1 MKTLK
6 PAPKE
11 GGNTK
16 TTSKSERKTPRGRTS
31 RAVKKAKCDG
41 DQACKLCRATD
52 SPCVYSARRREAR
65 NYYFQMRE
73 VTDAALQRLYWA
85 CRRRTGFPGDI
96 PDESKGGG
104 VSTTDILQGLGL
116 LTPNLDESNFLSEAE
131 QSTTRLFSNKTPMVM
146 VQTRAQTTNTNTR
159 DSVEDVDKH
168 SATSIA
174 STSSSSPSST
184 GPAVTTTTT
193 TRRRTAQEMDM
204 KTQFEFASSLSPT
217 GRCAALTKRAP
228 SHAAHDTHD
237 DEPFFQDQFMEPR
250 LEVDAFVDMSLCTSP
265 SPQPP
270 PQPSHLYGQPLSSS
284 STDVP
289 GMPALPH
296 IAYGHPHH
304 PSHDLVFDNYLS
316 PWAGSVVAAQQSAAT
331 G

>member
-11 GGNTK
+11 GGNTR

-31 RAVKKAKCDG
+31 RAVTGTKRANSAEPPTARVYTLPDG
-41 DQACKLCRATD
+41 E
-52 SPCVYSARRREAR
+52 RRETSKRANPR
-65 NYYFQMRE
+65 SHVEPFWGQWWLISPQSYFQMRE

-116 LTPNLDESNFLSEAE
+116 LTPNLDEPNFLSGPE

-159 DSVEDVDKH
+159 DSVEDIDEH
-168 SATSIA
+168 SATSVA

-184 GPAVTTTTT
+184 GPTVTMTT
-193 TRRRTAQEMDM
+193 RTAQEMDM
-204 KTQFEFASSLSPT
+204 KTQFKLTSSLPPT
-217 GRCAALTKRAP
+217 GRCASLIKRAP
-228 SHAAHDTHD
+228 SHAAHDD
-237 DEPFFQDQFMEPR
+237 QPFFQDQFMEPR

-270 PQPSHLYGQPLSSS
+270 PSHLYGQPLSSS
-284 STDVP
+284 STNVP
-289 GMPALPH
+289 VMPALPH
-296 IAYGHPHH
+296 IPYGHPHH
-304 PSHDLVFDNYLS
+304 PSHDLVFDNYTICPRGPGL
-316 PWAGSVVAAQQSAAT
+316 
-331 G
+331 

>member
-6 PAPKE
+6 PASKE
-11 GGNTK
+11 GGNTR

-31 RAVKKAKCDG
+31 RACDRCRVKKAKCDG

-116 LTPNLDESNFLSEAE
+116 LPPNLDEPNFLSEPE

-146 VQTRAQTTNTNTR
+146 VQTQAQTTNTNTR
-159 DSVEDVDKH
+159 DAVEEVDKH

-184 GPAVTTTTT
+184 GPGMTTTT
-193 TRRRTAQEMDM
+193 RTAQEMDK
-204 KTQFEFASSLSPT
+204 KTQFELASSLSPT
-217 GRCAALTKRAP
+217 GRYACLTKRAP
-228 SHAAHDTHD
+228 SHAAHDHQ
-237 DEPFFQDQFMEPR
+237 PFFQEQFMEPR
-250 LEVDAFVDMSLCTSP
+250 LEVDAFVDMGLCTSP

-270 PQPSHLYGQPLSSS
+270 PSHLYGQQLSSS

-296 IAYGHPHH
+296 IPYGHPHH
-304 PSHDLVFDNYLS
+304 PSHDLVFDNYLP
-316 PWAGSVVAAQQSAAT
+316 PWSGSIVAAQQSAAT